1 MTPEEQIIEI
11 KTDLLRIHGRI
22 LHLNGAL
29 DRLTATIQADA
40 APSADTATA
49 TPGHTTQA
57 ENSST
62 FQRNVLLYAQRRIAR
77 RTLQLAVDAGAL
89 IPRDALGFV
98 IDQADSGDEESDIF
112 RLRLRPVPPA
122 EYRDTLETDT
132 TETNVEPTPEGA
144 PTETTRTARAP
155 VATQTPSR
163 RNQIPP
169 VSARTARQ
177 NRRQRTAIGQAQEW
191 IVGYRERSEQRV
203 RRNAERNLARRS

>member
-1 MTPEEQIIEI
+1 MTPEEQITEI
-11 KTDLLRIHGRI
+11 KTDLLRVHGRI
-22 LHLNGAL
+22 LRLNGAL

-49 TPGHTTQA
+49 TPGHTTQE

-62 FQRNVLLYAQRRIAR
+62 FQRNVLVYAQRRIAR
-77 RTLQLAVDAGAL
+77 QTLQLAVNAGAL
-89 IPRDALGFV
+89 IPRNDLGFV
-98 IDQADSGDEESDIF
+98 IDQADSSDEEIDIF
-112 RLRLRPVPPA
+112 CLRPVPPA

-203 RRNAERNLARRS
+203 RRNAERNRARRS

>member
-1 MTPEEQIIEI
+1 MTPEEQITEI

-22 LHLNGAL
+22 LRLNGAL

-62 FQRNVLLYAQRRIAR
+62 FQRNVLVYAQRRIAR
-77 RTLQLAVDAGAL
+77 QTLQLAVNAGAL
-89 IPRDALGFV
+89 IPRNDLGFV
-98 IDQADSGDEESDIF
+98 IDQADSSDEEIDIF
-112 RLRLRPVPPA
+112 CLRPVPPA

-203 RRNAERNLARRS
+203 RRNAERNRARRS

>member
-1 MTPEEQIIEI
+1 MTPEEQITEI

-22 LHLNGAL
+22 LRLNGAL

-77 RTLQLAVDAGAL
+77 QTLNLAVNAGAL
-89 IPRDALGFV
+89 IPRNDLGFV
-98 IDQADSGDEESDIF
+98 IDQADSSDEEIDIF
-112 RLRLRPVPPA
+112 CLRPVPPA

-155 VATQTPSR
+155 VATQTPSQ

-177 NRRQRTAIGQAQEW
+177 NRRQRTAIGQAQDW

-203 RRNAERNLARRS
+203 RRNAERNRAKRS